1 MARSA
6 DWWDGPFPPGK
17 PREADGVRSRSRRG
31 AFATTWWGRRFVDA
45 MEAVGGPGRVARG
58 RSYAR
63 SGQVL
68 ALDVAAGAVRAPVQG
83 SRAAP
88 YDVVLTFET
97 WDGDARARVADALA
111 ADPGALAAVLAGT
124 MPTGFEGLCT
134 RAGLDL
140 LPASGSDARF
150 SCTCPDLGDP
160 CKHAAAV
167 VYLLA
172 EWLDDHPFGV
182 LTLRG
187 VGRDALVADVS
198 ARRRGGSAA
207 GTQVGAG
214 AGPLERW
221 DGPAAAFYAPLAP
234 LPALGAA
241 APGPALRALDASHL
255 GADATAL
262 LAALAPAYAVMGA
275 ASAPPDRASTVKGA
289 PRAADP
295 PPWPPT
301 SATAPPPAAASA

>member
-1 MARSA
+1 MARSG
-6 DWWDGPFPPGK
+6 DWWDGPFPPAVR
-17 PREADGVRSRSRRG
+17 REAHGIQARSRRG

-45 MEAVGGPGRVARG
+45 MEAVGGPSRVARG

-68 ALDVAAGAVRAPVQG
+68 GLDVAAGAVSAPVQG

-88 YDVVLTFET
+88 YDVVLTFDV
-97 WDGDARARVADALA
+97 WDDGARADVADALA

-124 MPTGFEGLCT
+124 MPTGFEELCE

-140 LPASGSDARF
+140 LPASGADARF
-150 SCTCPDLGDP
+150 SCTCPDYGDP

-187 VGRDALVADVS
+187 VDRDALVADVS
-198 ARRRGGSAA
+198 ARRRGRNGAT
-207 GTQVGAG
+207 GTEVGA
-214 AGPLERW
+214 AARPLERW
-221 DGPAAAFYAPLAP
+221 DGLAAAFYAPLAP
-234 LPALGAA
+234 FPVLGGGAPVP
-241 APGPALRALDASHL
+241 APGALDAQQL
-255 GADATAL
+255 GADAAAI
-262 LAALAPAYAVMGA
+262 LAALAPAYAVVSA
-275 ASAPPDRASTVKGA
+275 ASTERRSSTTG
-289 PRAADP
+289 P
-295 PPWPPT
+295 PPG
-301 SATAPPPAAASA
+301 

>member
-1 MARSA
+1 MAPSE
-6 DWWDGPFPPGK
+6 DWWDGPFPPGR
-17 PREADGVRSRSRRG
+17 PREADGMRSRSRRG

-68 ALDVAAGAVRAPVQG
+68 AVDVAAGAVRAPVQG
-83 SRAAP
+83 SRADP

-97 WDGDARARVADALA
+97 WDGDARARAADALA
-111 ADPGALAAVLAGT
+111 GDPGALAAVLAGT
-124 MPTGFEGLCT
+124 MPTGFEELCAH
-134 RAGLDL
+134 AGLDL
-140 LPASGSDARF
+140 LPASGADARF

-198 ARRRGGSAA
+198 ARRRGPAGTVPASAAAGAGAAA
-207 GTQVGAG
+207 GTGL
-214 AGPLERW
+214 GPLERW
-221 DGPAAAFYAPLAP
+221 DGPAADFYAPRAP
-234 LPALGAA
+234 LPALEPP
-241 APGPALRALDASHL
+241 APGPAPDALDPSHL
-255 GADATAL
+255 GAGAAAL
-262 LAALAPAYAVMGA
+262 LAALAPAYEVMADASGA
-275 ASAPPDRASTVKGA
+275 RAQTGESPAPV
-289 PRAADP
+289 
-295 PPWPPT
+295 
-301 SATAPPPAAASA
+301 

>member
-1 MARSA
+1 MARSP

-17 PREADGVRSRSRRG
+17 PREADGLRSRSRRG

-68 ALDVAAGAVRAPVQG
+68 ALDVVAGAVRAPVQG

-88 YDVVLTFET
+88 YDVVLTFGT
-97 WDGDARARVADALA
+97 WDEDARARAADALA
-111 ADPGALAAVLAGT
+111 GDPGALAAVLAGA
-124 MPTGFEGLCT
+124 MPTGFEELCT

-187 VGRDALVADVS
+187 VERDAVLADVS
-198 ARRRGGSAA
+198 ARRRGSAA
-207 GTQVGAG
+207 GAPSAGASRAGAAAGAG
-214 AGPLERW
+214 HGPLERW

-234 LPALGAA
+234 VPVLEAS
-241 APGPALRALDASHL
+241 APGPAPDALDPSHL
-255 GADATAL
+255 GAGAAAL
-262 LAALAPAYAVMGA
+262 LAALAPAYDVM
-275 ASAPPDRASTVKGA
+275 RA
-289 PRAADP
+289 
-295 PPWPPT
+295 T
-301 SATAPPPAAASA
+301 SGDH